1 MRGYSQSFTRGVSS
15 LFALLWGYAHPK
27 SKEMKRKK
35 DDEKR
40 NKNRPQKSI
49 DEKNMSEAELATRLG
64 WSKQYLN
71 RISCGRAN
79 PTVEQLER
87 IAESLGMTL
96 HISFE

>member
-1 MRGYSQSFTRGVSS
+1 
-15 LFALLWGYAHPK
+15 
-27 SKEMKRKK
+27 
-35 DDEKR
+35 
-40 NKNRPQKSI
+40 
-49 DEKNMSEAELATRLG
+49 MSEAELATRLG

-71 RISCGRAN
+71 RISCARAN

>member
-1 MRGYSQSFTRGVSS
+1 
-15 LFALLWGYAHPK
+15 
-27 SKEMKRKK
+27 MKRKK

-40 NKNRPQKSI
+40 NKDRPQKSF
-49 DEKNMSEAELATRLG
+49 EGKNMSEKELATRLG

-87 IAESLGMTL
+87 IAESFGMTL

>member
-1 MRGYSQSFTRGVSS
+1 
-15 LFALLWGYAHPK
+15 
-27 SKEMKRKK
+27 MKRKK

-40 NKNRPQKSI
+40 NKDRPQKSI

>member
-1 MRGYSQSFTRGVSS
+1 
-15 LFALLWGYAHPK
+15 
-27 SKEMKRKK
+27 
-35 DDEKR
+35 
-40 NKNRPQKSI
+40 
-49 DEKNMSEAELATRLG
+49 MSETELASQLD

-71 RISCGRAN
+71 SISCGRAN

>member
-1 MRGYSQSFTRGVSS
+1 
-15 LFALLWGYAHPK
+15 
-27 SKEMKRKK
+27 
-35 DDEKR
+35 
-40 NKNRPQKSI
+40 
-49 DEKNMSEAELATRLG
+49 MSEKELATRLG

-96 HISFE
+96 RISFE

>member
-1 MRGYSQSFTRGVSS
+1 MNYNNEQGN
-15 LFALLWGYAHPK
+15 
-27 SKEMKRKK
+27 K
-35 DDEKR
+35 DRTEEGI
-40 NKNRPQKSI
+40 N
-49 DEKNMSEAELATRLG
+49 EKNMSEAELAIRLG

-87 IAESLGMTL
+87 IAEGLGMTL

>member
-1 MRGYSQSFTRGVSS
+1 
-15 LFALLWGYAHPK
+15 
-27 SKEMKRKK
+27 MKRKK

>member
-1 MRGYSQSFTRGVSS
+1 
-15 LFALLWGYAHPK
+15 
-27 SKEMKRKK
+27 MKRKK

-87 IAESLGMTL
+87 LPKVSE
-96 HISFE
+96 